1 MSESFPCI
9 TCTKYKRFSTKTKP
23 STTKN
28 VNIIISERE
37 NRKSWLIRPILIR
50 CLDDSS
56 MSADKRNGIIA
67 IINMYHHSS
76 EFAIIILPIN
86 TATIIILLI
95 MVNFLSSHL
104 AIDDPCCMRK
114 NKKYFCNCRFRYEK
128 ITKLNQQISSLWP
141 YP

>member
-1 MSESFPCI
+1 
-9 TCTKYKRFSTKTKP
+9 
-23 STTKN
+23 
-28 VNIIISERE
+28 
-37 NRKSWLIRPILIR
+37 
-50 CLDDSS
+50 

-114 NKKYFCNCRFRYEK
+114 NIKIK
-128 ITKLNQQISSLWP
+128 ITPIKMILLKKIFL
-141 YP
+141 